1 MGIFQRK
8 AITNLKL
15 FERKPISKLPAKDQS
30 YFLRTLYELL
40 TEGFSLNQALVF
52 MELLMPKYQ
61 PLIHILVTTL
71 ASGKGIE
78 IGLRQIGYSLD
89 IVAQLYYA
97 QRQGRFY
104 DALLT
109 SANKLAK
116 SQENKVKIIKV
127 LMYPCV
133 MFVFLIILLLGMR
146 LFLLPHI
153 TSFISQET
161 FDSNILVRVLILFFT
176 YLPQLMLGGL
186 GIVVVIY
193 LFFDLYLMKQTYMT
207 RNKILLKVPIIRHWI
222 RSYTTY
228 KLADTLGH
236 FIGGGFSIQQTI
248 DFIVQYPI
256 DPFLSELA
264 LYLQSGYQQGE
275 ELKTTLDQLQLF
287 RSEFGMIIY
296 QGELT
301 SQLPTKCLVYAAKIL
316 SDMLEDIA
324 KKLTYLQP
332 ILFIIIAVMVMA
344 MYLLMML
351 PMLTMDGL

>member
-1 MGIFQRK
+1 MAIFQQK

-15 FERKPISKLPAKDQS
+15 FRRRPISKLPAKAHA

-52 MELLMPKYQ
+52 MELLMPSYQ
-61 PLIHILVTTL
+61 PLIHTLVSTL
-71 ASGKGIE
+71 ESGKGIE

-104 DALLT
+104 DALLS
-109 SANKLAK
+109 SADKLAK
-116 SQENKVKIIKV
+116 SQENKTKIIKA

-133 MFVFLIILLLGMR
+133 MFIFLIALLLGMR

-153 TSFISQET
+153 ISFISQKT

-176 YLPQLMLGGL
+176 YLPQLMLGGVGL
-186 GIVVVIY
+186 VIVAY
-193 LFFDLYLMKQTYMT
+193 LFFDLYLMKQSYIY
-207 RNKILLKVPIIRHWI
+207 RHKLLLKVPIVRQWV
-222 RSYTTY
+222 RSYCTY
-228 KLADTLGH
+228 KLADSLGH

-264 LYLQSGYQQGE
+264 LHLQSGYQQGE
-275 ELKTTLDQLQLF
+275 TLSDTLNQLQLF
-287 RSEFGMIIY
+287 RTEFGMIVY

-301 SQLPTKCLVYAAKIL
+301 SQLPTKCLVYASKIL
-316 SDMLEDIA
+316 SDMLEDMA

-332 ILFIIIAVMVMA
+332 ILFMVIAVMVMA

-351 PMLTMDGL
+351 PMLTMEGL